1 MRRRLP
7 MVVLGVLVAGASV
20 AMAVPRSGGPR
31 RGPDPEMLKQELGLS
46 EDQWTRVHKIW
57 SDAARERIRR
67 QASVRLLRMDLRE
80 LMQAPAP
87 DEKAVA
93 AKVKEL
99 TDLQA
104 AGIKGKVD
112 QMLALKK
119 VLTPEQQ
126 QKMMQLRRHHA
137 GPGPDGRRGQG
148 QRRGSFE
155 APDDIDDG
163 SPLAVG
169 DDEQ

>member
-1 MRRRLP
+1 M
-7 MVVLGVLVAGASV
+7 VLGVLVVGASM
-20 AMAVPRSGGPR
+20 AMAVPRSERPR
-31 RGPDPEMLKQELGLS
+31 RGPDPERLKQELGLS

-104 AGIKGKVD
+104 AGTKGKVD

-137 GPGPDGRRGQG
+137 GPGPDGPRGHG
-148 QRRGSFE
+148 QRRGSLDV
-155 APDDIDDG
+155 PDDVDE